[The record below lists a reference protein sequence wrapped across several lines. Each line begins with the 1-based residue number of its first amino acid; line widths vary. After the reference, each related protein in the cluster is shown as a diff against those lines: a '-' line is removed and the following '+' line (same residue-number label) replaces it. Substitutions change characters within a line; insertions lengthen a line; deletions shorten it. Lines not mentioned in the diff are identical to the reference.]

1 MKNNYSIA
9 ERNRIVEENLPT
21 IDKVIRR
28 NWRLMVTAR
37 LDYDDVY
44 QDLAVRLIRCVENY
58 DPDRGTLRD
67 HIWAQLKYELL
78 NCKTPRK
85 RTRMTGLPC
94 HFRWNG
100 ILSLDTLSKDT
111 TDCSVA

>member
-9 ERNRIVEENLPT
+9 ERNHIVEENLPT

-85 RTRMTGLPC
+85 RTGMTGLPY
-94 HFRWNG
+94 HSRWNG
-100 ILSLDTLSKDT
+100 ILSLDTLSEDT
-111 TDCSVA
+111 TDFTVA